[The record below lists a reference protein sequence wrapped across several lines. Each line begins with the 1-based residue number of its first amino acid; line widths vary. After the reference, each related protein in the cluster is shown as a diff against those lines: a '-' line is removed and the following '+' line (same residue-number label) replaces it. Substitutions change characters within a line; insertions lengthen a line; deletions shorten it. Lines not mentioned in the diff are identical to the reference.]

1 MPYTKLAVLGF
12 STPINKVRFWICL
25 QKPLSFLHIA
35 SMWGPSS
42 GSLQREHSGSV
53 AVKYLRC
60 LLEGSALK
68 APLQMMSL
76 ILGGI
81 SFFHL
86 NSGLVSCGAH
96 LRFGGWIGIVVGGL
110 ISFLICL

>member
-53 AVKYLRC
+53 AVKYLRR
-60 LLEGSALK
+60 LLEGRALK

-76 ILGGI
+76 IFGGI
-81 SFFHL
+81 SFFHRCFHL
-86 NSGLVSCGAH
+86 NSGLARCGAH
-96 LRFGGWIGIVVGGL
+96 LSLGGCIGIVVGG
-110 ISFLICL
+110 